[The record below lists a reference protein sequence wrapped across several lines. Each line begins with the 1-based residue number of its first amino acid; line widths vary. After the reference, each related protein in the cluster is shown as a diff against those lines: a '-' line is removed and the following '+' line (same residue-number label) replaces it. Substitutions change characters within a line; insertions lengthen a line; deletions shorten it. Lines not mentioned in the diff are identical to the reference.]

1 MEADHLSSRIVPL
14 PTEPPILVETQT
26 QLDHLAQRLLLAQR
40 VGVDTESNGFY
51 AYFERVCLVQLT
63 VDGDDYV
70 VDPLAVPDLSPL
82 GEVFASPRVEK
93 VFHAAEFDIVS
104 LKRDY
109 GFRFANLFD
118 TMVAARILG
127 WKRYGLGSILE
138 EQFGVRQ
145 DKRFQR
151 ADWGQRPLT
160 PAHLEYARL
169 DVHYLPALRDLQYGA
184 LVRRGRWEKAREA
197 FARLAEV
204 PGEAR
209 AFDLEGYLRLPGAR
223 DLGLRQLHVLR
234 ALYRFRDR
242 EARRLNRAPF
252 RVLPDRALVA
262 LSQAGPR
269 DEHDLARV
277 PGLTPHLR
285 RQFGRGILETVR
297 QALREQPEEPKPVIW
312 EPADRSIRER
322 YEALRE
328 WRREVAR
335 AEGVEPDV
343 VLSNHVLWE
352 LAARC
357 PTTAEELAEVP
368 GLSPWER
375 GEYSEEVLALLRR
388 LK

>member
-1 MEADHLSSRIVPL
+1 LDTAHSPSHTVPL
-14 PTEPPILVETQT
+14 PTQPPILVETQAA
-26 QLDHLAQRLLLAQR
+26 LDCLLERLLQAER

-51 AYFERVCLVQLT
+51 AYFERVCLVQLA

-70 VDPLAVPDLSPL
+70 VDPLAVPDLSGL
-82 GEVFASPRVEK
+82 GEVFASPHVEK
-93 VFHAAEFDIVS
+93 VFHAAEFDLIS

-118 TMVAARILG
+118 TMIAARILG

-138 EQFGVRQ
+138 ERFGVRQ

-169 DVHYLPALRDLQYGA
+169 DVHYLPALRDLQHEA

-209 AFDLEGYLRLPGAR
+209 TFDLEGYLRLPGAR
-223 DLGLRQLHVLR
+223 DLTPRQLHVLR
-234 ALYRFRDR
+234 ALYRYRDG
-242 EARRLNRAPF
+242 EARCLDRAPF
-252 RVLPDRALVA
+252 RVLPDRTLVA
-262 LSQAGPR
+262 LSQACPR
-269 DEHDLARV
+269 DEQDLARI

-285 RQFGRGILETVR
+285 RQFGRSLLEVVR
-297 QALREQPEEPKPVIW
+297 QALREELPEPQHGTSGPL
-312 EPADRSIRER
+312 DRTVKDR

-343 VLSNHVLWE
+343 VLSNQVLWE
-352 LAARC
+352 LAVRC
-357 PTTAEELAEVP
+357 PATSEELAQVP
-368 GLSPWER
+368 GLSPWDR
-375 GEYSEEVLALLRR
+375 KEYGQDLLALLRR
-388 LK
+388 LR